1 MLGEQ
6 ELQDYCYQD
15 LNLLYN
21 LEFVLKKAILNF
33 YLEFYELV
41 AHKRIEQKD
50 ISERYIHAHLVS
62 MLTTGLLMWSYAFV
76 ACFAIS
82 SPVPGIVGIVMSTVH
97 LFSPFL
103 YLKNN
108 NYFFNTNVLIGSGII
123 HQLTFAY
130 FTGGFDSTIL
140 IWLGILPMLAGVMA
154 GRKGAAWWAGITTT
168 CIFVYMMMKL
178 NGFKFPF
185 MISETGLLLSQAL
198 ILFGWVFIASV
209 VIWVHVFLVEQNA
222 AKLEEA
228 RDRTQNLVNVLSH
241 DISTPLAVI
250 VVKLNQLLK
259 TPLNELQL
267 NMTAKAIKAT
277 ERVQQITESVK
288 ELRLTEL
295 GKKEITYSEVIIQEL
310 ILELKDIFSDRLEN
324 KNLKFHWSTASE
336 IYSFPSSK
344 SLLLHQILGNL
355 LSNAVKFS
363 DRDNEIRLRVS
374 KIDNYVQFVL
384 EDSGMGIPQ
393 DMRDHVFEANSSK
406 TSPGTD
412 GELGTG
418 FGLPIV
424 KGCVDRLHGKIS
436 FESRTASEGPSGTR
450 FKLLFP
456 ISLS

>member
-1 MLGEQ
+1 MKQ
-6 ELQDYCYQD
+6 
-15 LNLLYN
+15 
-21 LEFVLKKAILNF
+21 AILNF
-33 YLEFYELV
+33 YLSFYELI
-41 AHKRIEQKD
+41 AHKRIQKKD

-62 MLTTGLLMWSYAFV
+62 MLTTGVLMWAYAFV
-76 ACFAIS
+76 ACFTIS
-82 SPVPGIVGIVMSTVH
+82 SPVPGIVGIVMSSIH

-123 HQLTFAY
+123 HQMTFAY
-130 FTGGFDSTIL
+130 FTGGFDSNIL

-168 CIFVYMMMKL
+168 GIFVYMMMKL
-178 NGFKFPF
+178 TGYKFPF
-185 MISETGLLLSQAL
+185 MISESGMLMAQAL
-198 ILFGWVFIASV
+198 ILFGWIFIASI

-222 AKLEEA
+222 TQLEAAKL
-228 RDRTQNLVNVLSH
+228 RTQNLVNVLSH

-250 VVKLNQLLK
+250 VVKLNQLIK
-259 TPLNELQL
+259 SPLNEFQL
-267 NMTAKAIKAT
+267 NAATKAIRAT

-295 GKKEITYSEVIIQEL
+295 GKKEITYSEVIIREL
-310 ILELKDIFSDRLEN
+310 ILELKDIFSERLEN
-324 KNLKFHWSTASE
+324 KNLKFNWSTASE
-336 IYSFPSSK
+336 IHSFPSSK

-374 KIDNYVQFVL
+374 RIDNYIQFVL
-384 EDSGMGIPQ
+384 EDSGMGIPL
-393 DMRDHVFEANSSK
+393 DMRESVFEANSSR
-406 TSPGTD
+406 SCLGTD
-412 GELGTG
+412 GEIGTG